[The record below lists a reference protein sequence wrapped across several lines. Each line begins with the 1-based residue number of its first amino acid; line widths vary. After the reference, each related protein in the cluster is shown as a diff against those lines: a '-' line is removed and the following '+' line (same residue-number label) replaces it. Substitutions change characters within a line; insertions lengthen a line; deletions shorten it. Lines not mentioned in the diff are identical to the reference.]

1 MPPSLERGVVAK
13 IASAAS
19 GGVITLG
26 AAASALG
33 SSRFETSRRMSALV
47 GRGWLSRVRR
57 GVYSI
62 RPLDAAPGTA
72 LADEDPWIIAARVFE
87 PCYIGGWTAAGY
99 WGLTEQ
105 LYRATMVVTERRIRR
120 ADVTIGS
127 SVYHV
132 ARESHKRSNGLSH
145 VWRNNSR
152 LLVSSVE
159 RTIVDACAHPGWV
172 GGGGQ
177 LIAIFRSAVDDARIT
192 AESML
197 SVVTE
202 APTGAALGRLAVLV
216 DRYWPSAIDV
226 TAYVAEHRGTGYV
239 RFDPD
244 VKDNGSLNTRWGVWL
259 NVVFEADTT

>member
-1 MPPSLERGVVAK
+1 MPADSEREIIAK
-13 IASAAS
+13 VASAAE
-19 GGVITLG
+19 GGVIDLET
-26 AAASALG
+26 AAAAFG
-33 SSRFETSRRMSALV
+33 SSRLEASRRMSALV
-47 GRGWLSRVRR
+47 SGGWLSRVRR

-72 LADEDPWIIAARVFE
+72 LAEEDPWIIAERVFN

-99 WGLTEQ
+99 WDLTEQ
-105 LYRATMVVTERRIRR
+105 LYRATMVVTERRVRR

-159 RTIVDACAHPGWV
+159 RTIIDACTHPGWV

-192 AESML
+192 AESVL
-197 SVVTE
+197 SAVTE

-216 DRYWPSAIDV
+216 DRYWPSAMDV
-226 TAYVAEHRGTGYV
+226 TAYLAEHRGAGYV

-259 NVVFEADTT
+259 NVAFEADTT